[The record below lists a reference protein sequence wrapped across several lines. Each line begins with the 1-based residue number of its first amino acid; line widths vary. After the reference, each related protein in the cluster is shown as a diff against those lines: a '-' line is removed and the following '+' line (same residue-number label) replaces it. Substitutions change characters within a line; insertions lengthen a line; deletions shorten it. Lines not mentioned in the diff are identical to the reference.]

1 MGKFGLDRRKKS
13 FTVRVARHW
22 SRLSREAV
30 DVPGG
35 VQSHIAL
42 GNDFGQPG
50 LVGGVPDHGRRVKTS
65 SSLRLLPTQTIL

>member
-13 FTVRVARHW
+13 FTVRVTRHW

-35 VQSHIAL
+35 VQGPA
-42 GNDFGQPG
+42 GWDPGQPE
-50 LVGGVPDHGRRVKTS
+50 LLGGSTVHGRGTGTWQ
-65 SSLRLLPTQTIL
+65 SLGSLPT